1 MTQALSTEDRAID
14 QEPVVV
20 AERPAQGRRA
30 RYGLFQVS
38 QFGIELTMMATLTA
52 LVSWLLPSRILP
64 ADLGSATAVQSGV
77 MAVLLLLPVWHLA
90 QGLYRSGAP
99 VAAVRVQR
107 RLAAVAAAFSLVAA
121 QAVLTSSGPAGLLL
135 PLTLLLVSL
144 TVGLVMEGMVRPMLA
159 GLFRARVPT
168 LLLGDT
174 GFRQTGA
181 DLLTAG
187 ADFGGMVLA
196 RASMD
201 DTSLS
206 WPDPAG
212 RGKAMP
218 AATGPVTA
226 VLLPAPARP
235 DGAIMDLHDL
245 GGFVGLVYRRRQAN
259 PVAMAVKI
267 ALDKLVAGTALLAFL
282 PALLAIMAAL
292 KLTSPGPVFYS
303 QTRIGQHGRPF
314 RMWKF
319 RTMRVDAEQH
329 LQAYL
334 DTNPDALQEWKT
346 YFKLKKDPR
355 IIPGVG
361 SFLRR
366 SSLDELPQLFNVLN
380 GSMSLVGP
388 RPFPTYHLDQFPQDF
403 QRLRA
408 TVRPGMTGFWQI
420 SARSDGDLRV
430 QEALDSYY
438 IRNWSIWLD
447 LHIIAT
453 TPYAM
458 LASKGA
464 Y

>member
-1 MTQALSTEDRAID
+1 MMTQALSSEDRTID
-14 QEPVVV
+14 QETAVV

-38 QFGIELTMMATLTA
+38 QFGLELSMMAALTA
-52 LVSWLLPSRILP
+52 LVSWLLPSRVLP
-64 ADLGSATAVQSGV
+64 ADLGGAAAVHSGV
-77 MAVLLLLPVWHLA
+77 MAALLLLPVWYLA

-99 VAAVRVQR
+99 VAAIRVQR

-121 QAVLTSSGPAGLLL
+121 QSLLTSSGPAGLLL
-135 PLTLLLVSL
+135 PLTLLLVGL
-144 TVGLVMEGMVRPMLA
+144 TVGLVMEGVVRPMLA

-187 ADFGGMVLA
+187 ADFGGMTLA
-196 RASMD
+196 RPGAED
-201 DTSLS
+201 PTLS
-206 WPDPAG
+206 GW
-212 RGKAMP
+212 GKAVP
-218 AATGPVTA
+218 VATGPVSA

-259 PVAMAVKI
+259 PVALAVKI

-292 KLTSPGPVFYS
+292 KLTSPGPVFYC

-329 LQAYL
+329 LQIYL
-334 DTNPDALQEWKT
+334 DANPDALQEWKT

-355 IIPGVG
+355 IIPGIG

-388 RPFPTYHLDQFPQDF
+388 RPFPTYHLDQFAPDF
-403 QRLRA
+403 QRLRS

-430 QEALDSYY
+430 QEALDTYY

-447 LHIIAT
+447 LHIIAS